1 MQKFYIDELR
11 NTIDDDSVEIQYVN
25 SQQILVNGELLS
37 AYIDRNNL
45 DSKKKIF
52 KRAEERAY
60 SYLSSFTCTKNPDVQ
75 DFLRTKCISFQK
87 KNSTRTYLLIS
98 EKDKRILGYYR
109 LALKSVFLEPK
120 IFPSNIRRLTNIM
133 KHEDCELV
141 NAFLIG
147 QIGRDDQYTSKD
159 ISLTDFLDII
169 ISQIEDV
176 RKVVGG
182 ASILVEVSDEPK
194 LIKKYQEYGFELL
207 QNDRTSLSQLWQF
220 SLNY

>member
-11 NTIDDDSVEIQYVN
+11 NTIDDNSVELQYVN
-25 SQQILVNGELLS
+25 SQQILVNGKLLS

-45 DSKKKIF
+45 EAKKKIF

-60 SYLSSFTCTKNPDVQ
+60 SYLSSFACTKNPDVQ

-98 EKDKRILGYYR
+98 EKDKRILGYYS
-109 LALKSVFLEPK
+109 LALKPVFLEPK
-120 IFPSNIRRLTNIM
+120 IFPSNIRWLTNIM

-147 QIGRDDQYTSKD
+147 QIERDDQYTSED
-159 ISLTDFLDII
+159 ISLTDFLDI
-169 ISQIEDV
+169 
-176 RKVVGG
+176 
-182 ASILVEVSDEPK
+182 
-194 LIKKYQEYGFELL
+194 
-207 QNDRTSLSQLWQF
+207 N
-220 SLNY
+220 